1 MHYFGELELA
11 VRGKA
16 ETLQNIPF
24 EEITEA
30 ALEARQKAWNYP
42 GDVEHNLEEFLHKMK
57 SEVKRVLQ
65 DPSEDGIEVFY
76 LQTEFDGA
84 PIEMDCLELLMRRY
98 PELEAAVIANVE
110 FDTADPSGTEWFTFY
125 SPAGSEQLSG
135 SLPFNG
141 FGEPVRPSHLSVRAL
156 DGTVYAFSLQGL
168 AELLA
173 QSDPEYGQDHDE
185 EVIEDYKIELSYSPD
200 FPGISLNLI
209 RTPDGQWGIVE
220 DDLED
225 LEDCE
230 AVEVDGQVYY
240 CGSDGSDYFCGWDWN
255 WSAVQD
261 DWGFPPEADWIP
273 FDLENNDF
281 SSDKE

>member
-11 VRGKA
+11 VHGKA

-98 PELEAAVIANVE
+98 PELEAAVVANVE

-135 SLPFNG
+135 SLP
-141 FGEPVRPSHLSVRAL
+141 L
-156 DGTVYAFSLQGL
+156 TGL
-168 AELLA
+168 GSRCGPA
-173 QSDPEYGQDHDE
+173 
-185 EVIEDYKIELSYSPD
+185 
-200 FPGISLNLI
+200 ISLSAPWTGRFMRSRSRNWLNCWPRATRSTARTMTRKSLRTI
-209 RTPDGQWGIVE
+209 RLNWPTPPISPVS
-220 DDLED
+220 L
-225 LEDCE
+225 
-230 AVEVDGQVYY
+230 
-240 CGSDGSDYFCGWDWN
+240 
-255 WSAVQD
+255 
-261 DWGFPPEADWIP
+261 
-273 FDLENNDF
+273 
-281 SSDKE
+281 